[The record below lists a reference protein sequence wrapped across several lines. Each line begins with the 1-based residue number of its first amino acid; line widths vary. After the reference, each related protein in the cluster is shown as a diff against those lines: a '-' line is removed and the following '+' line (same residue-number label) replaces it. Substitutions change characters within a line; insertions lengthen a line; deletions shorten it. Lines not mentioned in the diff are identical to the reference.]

1 MFDSLPSTLFYPLP
15 PTLYPLMQRRSFLVT
30 IGSLAVG
37 TGLSSCQSQDRSIL
51 RLVALKNSLPQQLL
65 SAFSKSIQ
73 SNPKV
78 ELVGESQF
86 KEILTQL
93 QEWSKTGKA
102 DAKGLKIPFVPPAK
116 GAAYIPNLVSISDAW
131 LATAI
136 AEKSIQPIDIQALT
150 NWGKLEP
157 RWHELAKRDD
167 RGDRSNNG
175 QIWGVPYRWGTTVI
189 IYRRDKLAEH
199 NIPIPKDWQDLWN
212 PQLRQRISL
221 LDRSREVIGLTLKK
235 LGNTYNSPDLAK
247 IANLKSE
254 LQKLHQQVKF
264 YSAENY
270 LQPLVMGDTWV
281 AVGWSLDAIEL
292 IQKHPNIGAI
302 VPASG
307 TAISADLWV
316 RPALS
321 NKLSSAERLAACS
334 DSRLKLDRQWLDY
347 CLQPQFSN
355 QISLYTS
362 GTAPLLTSLQPSEIS
377 PEIQKN
383 SLILPPKAVLDKSEF
398 IYPLAASSKQQ
409 FDRLWRE
416 IRQVKVI
423 ST

>member
-1 MFDSLPSTLFYPLP
+1 
-15 PTLYPLMQRRSFLVT
+15 MQRRSFLVT
-30 IGSLAVG
+30 IGSLALG
-37 TGLSSCQSQDRSIL
+37 TGLTSCQSQDRSIL
-51 RLVALKNSLPQQLL
+51 RLLALKNSLPQQLL
-65 SAFSKSIQ
+65 SEFSKSFE
-73 SNPKV
+73 SNKPKV
-78 ELVGESQF
+78 ELAAESQF
-86 KEILTQL
+86 TEILTQL
-93 QEWSKTGKA
+93 QEWYKTGKA

-136 AEKSIQPIDIQALT
+136 AEKAIQPIETKELT
-150 NWGKLEP
+150 NWGKLET
-157 RWHELAKRDD
+157 RWHELAQRDD
-167 RGDRSNNG
+167 RGNRSQTG
-175 QIWGVPYRWGTTVI
+175 QTWGVPFRWGTTVI

-199 NIPIPKDWQDLWN
+199 NIPIPQDWQDLWN

-235 LGNTYNSPDLAK
+235 LGESYNAPELAN
-247 IANLKSE
+247 ITNLRSE

-292 IQKHPNIGAI
+292 IQKNPNIGAI
-302 VPASG
+302 VPTSG

-316 RPALS
+316 RPSLS
-321 NKLSSAERLAACS
+321 TKLSSTERLAAS
-334 DSRLKLDRQWLDY
+334 NADRLKLDRQWLDY

-355 QISLYTS
+355 QISLYTA
-362 GTAPLLTSLQPSEIS
+362 GTAPLLTNLKASEIS

-383 SLILPPKAVLDKSEF
+383 PLILPPKVVLDKSEF
-398 IYPLAASSKQQ
+398 IYPLAPSSKQQ
-409 FDRLWRE
+409 FDRLWQE
-416 IRQVKVI
+416 IRQTKVVL
-423 ST
+423 T

>member
-1 MFDSLPSTLFYPLP
+1 MFDSLPCILS
-15 PTLYPLMQRRSFLVT
+15 TLYPLPSTPYMQRRSFLVT
-30 IGSLAVG
+30 LGSLAVG
-37 TGLSSCQSQDRSIL
+37 TGLTSCQSQDRSIL

-65 SAFSKSIQ
+65 SAFSKSLE

-78 ELVGESQF
+78 ELAVESQF

-102 DAKGLKIPFVPPAK
+102 DAKGLKIPFVPPTK

-131 LATAI
+131 LATVI
-136 AEKSIQPIDIQALT
+136 TEKSIQPIDTQALT
-150 NWGKLEP
+150 NWGKLET
-157 RWHELAKRDD
+157 RWHELAQRDD
-167 RGDRSNNG
+167 LGNRSKTG

-189 IYRRDKLAEH
+189 IYRRDKLAER

-235 LGNTYNSPDLAK
+235 SGNTYNYPDLDK
-247 IANLKSE
+247 VTNLKSE

-270 LQPLVMGDTWV
+270 LQPLVMGETWV

-302 VPASG
+302 VPAGG

-321 NKLSSAERLAACS
+321 SKLSSAERLAACN

-355 QISLYTS
+355 QISQFTS
-362 GTAPLLTSLQPSEIS
+362 GTAPLLTSLNPSEIP
-377 PEIQKN
+377 PEIQNN
-383 SLILPPKAVLDKSEF
+383 SLTLPPKSVLDKSEF
-398 IYPLAASSKQQ
+398 IYPLAPNSQQQ

-416 IRQVKVI
+416 IRQAKII